1 VVLSISVAGDGCP
14 LASPRVLVDR
24 VLRAFPVQH
33 APVLPE
39 VLEELELLHS
49 RAPYPVAP
57 SSSSCCLRS
66 MARMS
71 PTISAL

>member
-1 VVLSISVAGDGCP
+1 
-14 LASPRVLVDR
+14 
-24 VLRAFPVQH
+24 VLRAFPAQH

-57 SSSSCCLRS
+57 SSSRCCLRS